1 MFNLFMSM
9 TLVKSANIVTVLK
22 HQCETKHNQV
32 KLRCLIY
39 SHERI
44 SKR

>member
-9 TLVKSANIVTVLK
+9 TLVKSANMK

-39 SHERI
+39 SRERI